1 MQFSHINAYRERK
14 MYNLYWESTDTNE
27 YFKFDHIFFS
37 LSRFYAGPTAIIVIH
52 YSDDSITQYLRM
64 KNKFQ
69 LKSIYVL
76 FTNGY

>member
-1 MQFSHINAYRERK
+1 MPIGKERCIIY
-14 MYNLYWESTDTNE
+14 MGNLQIQMSILNLII
-27 YFKFDHIFFS
+27 FFFS

-76 FTNGY
+76 FTNGYKVIR

>member
-1 MQFSHINAYRERK
+1 
-14 MYNLYWESTDTNE
+14 MYNLYGTDTTE
-27 YFKFDHIFFS
+27 YFKFDHVFFS
-37 LSRFYAGPTAIIVIH
+37 LSRFYAGTTAIIVIH

-64 KNKFQ
+64 KFKFQ